1 MHPLTITQRDEQPS
15 PGDLHTCVSGEE
27 LQVPA
32 DFARALRELN
42 VRTAID
48 LIWLMQSFPNAVAE
62 MLNWPI
68 GDVYVATEKLRDQLR
83 GTLPAHFLDPPAP
96 TRRTPVFGARHPDL
110 LPKQGQTGQ

>member
-15 PGDLHTCVSGEE
+15 PGDLHTRVSGEE

-32 DFARALRELN
+32 EFARALRELG

-48 LIWLMQSFPNAVAE
+48 LIGLMQSFPNSIAE

-68 GDVYVATEKLRDQLR
+68 DDVYVATERLRGQLR
-83 GTLPAHFLDPPAP
+83 GTLPEHFLNPPAP
-96 TRRTPVFGARHPDL
+96 ARRTPVFGARHPDL
-110 LPKQGQTGQ
+110 LSKQGQTGQ